1 MSLWAYAQRSHWTK
15 KQKPVRVQEEHGHV
29 PHLMAEPLFCITPGT
44 ALASLWTLST
54 SSPRPGY
61 IIPPTLL
68 LASGHGLSSA
78 KPSYPPS
85 FPEVAVSWYGMCI
98 PGVLRLNQSSG
109 AASLRSLPASTL
121 LWHEWNALN
130 YLKID
135 TMSLRHCKRSVSNYF
150 WVLQFLFYLW
160 MLGSGGFSNENLVL
174 LKKSN

>member
-1 MSLWAYAQRSHWTK
+1 MEIWAYAQRSHWTK

-29 PHLMAEPLFCITPGT
+29 PHLMAEALFPVTPGT

-85 FPEVAVSWYGMCI
+85 FPEVAASWYGMCI
-98 PGVLRLNQSSG
+98 PGVLRLNQPG
-109 AASLRSLPASTL
+109 AASLRSLPASTYYGMNEM
-121 LWHEWNALN
+121 LWII
-130 YLKID
+130 LKLTQCLWGTVKEASVIISECCNFCF
-135 TMSLRHCKRSVSNYF
+135 TYECWGAGGVCKQGPSTP
-150 WVLQFLFYLW
+150 
-160 MLGSGGFSNENLVL
+160 
-174 LKKSN
+174 KKK